1 MKELFDREFLQNM
14 NAMMDIG
21 REEARNLIDRN
32 FELTRD
38 ALATERRKR
47 EELAEEV
54 KENNRLLVKWIE
66 SNEEFM
72 TMTEKLLEQWE
83 ERIDKCERI
92 VDRSALNDLE
102 ERIEEYEERLERHMK
117 AMTTYENTVKERVLD
132 LERAVKCQGTQL
144 RLLLENQLSDTSS
157 DSDSK
162 SSSTPGSP

>member
-14 NAMMDIG
+14 NVMMDIG

-32 FELTRD
+32 FEVTRD

-47 EELAEEV
+47 EELAAEV
-54 KENNRLLVKWIE
+54 KENSRLLVDWMEKHNVLE
-66 SNEEFM
+66 
-72 TMTEKLLEQWE
+72 TATEKELESWA
-83 ERIDKCERI
+83 ERIAKCERI
-92 VDRSALNDLE
+92 VDRSALVDLE
-102 ERIEEYEERLERHMK
+102 DRITEYEERLARHMK

-144 RLLLENQLSDTSS
+144 RLLLENQLSDTPS